1 MILILQILRIKIEVL
16 CLCFDDISPK
26 LHANSSSMFI
36 LKYSY
41 LVSEG
46 VSVSEVRGEQEA
58 RNVIESKSSVSG
70 PVVSEEIIGKASGK
84 FTAHSAPPRN
94 TPGSLL
100 MSWYMLY
107 FVTSKGMKRNYRF
120 LSKIQLHLSIFIYI
134 YYDTNVR
141 DDTRMLQVQFFVNNF

>member
-1 MILILQILRIKIEVL
+1 M
-16 CLCFDDISPK
+16 CFDDISPK

-46 VSVSEVRGEQEA
+46 VSVSEVRGEQES

-84 FTAHSAPPRN
+84 FTAHSAPRRN
-94 TPGSLL
+94 TPAAFLCPGKCSILLPLKVLNEIFVSFQRMSCIYLSL
-100 MSWYMLY
+100 
-107 FVTSKGMKRNYRF
+107 F
-120 LSKIQLHLSIFIYI
+120 IFITI
-134 YYDTNVR
+134 RTYDGTIR
-141 DDTRMLQVQFFVNNF
+141 GCCKFNFS